1 MKDFEVKKFYT
12 YRGPNYYL
20 DRQALVFN
28 LSLDREGRRADYYR
42 ECVVEKF
49 PRLAEDFP
57 DRVADLFAR
66 TLIEVLKMDIDL
78 FVDRHAVSRDGD
90 DHVIA
95 VEYLDSCIAKECV
108 RFTADW
114 FRAMNEEARFDFDTG
129 FGELQ
134 EQFNKT
140 LFGGPT
146 IYSLIEA
153 GLKRDIP
160 VLYLH
165 EEDQFMWGY
174 GRKAVRGRST
184 TFHTDGIKDTEF
196 TTYKDVVKD
205 FLLLCGFPTPDGKN
219 CFHEDDAVDEA
230 HKQGF
235 PVVVK
240 PLAGHKG
247 QGVTTCIESDDGVRK
262 AFKRIV
268 DGAKELGVAFDGAL
282 VENQVYGTDHR
293 LLAVDGKCVAALE
306 RVPAYVDGNGSDT
319 IEDLIAVENSK
330 EVRLDNARS
339 PLCKINIDD
348 DLKEYLSLQQLSLG
362 SVPKEGERIVLR
374 RVANVSAGG
383 VSINVTDKIHPRN
396 VKLVEDIAKFFAV
409 KCLGIDVLAEDISKP
424 WDEGDFAIIE
434 INAGPGVFMHLA
446 PAIGGSIDV
455 PGAIIES
462 HFKGAKGERI
472 PIISGNRL
480 SQGFASAL
488 CARLKEIKPDIEF
501 GSLTSEGVF
510 FNNEYFFKNHHH
522 DNNVKIM
529 LRNPRL
535 DFALFNHTA
544 DDIDDYG
551 MVHQGADIVI
561 VDEPKPAET
570 VLERDLLSGGCLVKV
585 GGGRITVSC
594 RNEEMEFGSF
604 ADDAEKESLLL
615 DAIDGVVKELVE
627 KYV

>member
-1 MKDFEVKKFYT
+1 MKDFEIKKFYT

-28 LSLDREGRRADYYR
+28 LGLDRDGRRADYYR
-42 ECVVEKF
+42 DRVIEKF
-49 PRLAEDFP
+49 PRLGGDYP

-66 TLIEVLKMDIDL
+66 VVIELLKMDIDL
-78 FVDRHAVSRDGD
+78 YVDRHAISRDGD
-90 DHVIA
+90 DYVIA
-95 VEYLDSCIAKECV
+95 VEYLDRRIAKECV
-108 RFTADW
+108 QFTADW
-114 FRAMNEEARFDFDTG
+114 FRAMNDEATFDFDGG
-129 FGELQ
+129 FDTLQ
-134 EQFNKT
+134 KNFDKT
-140 LFGGPT
+140 FFGGPT

-174 GRKAVRGRST
+174 GRKAVRGGST

-205 FLLLCGFPTPDGKN
+205 FLLLCGFPTPAGKN
-219 CFHEDDAVDEA
+219 CFHEDDAVKEA

-247 QGVTTCIESDDGVRK
+247 QGVTTGIESDAGVRK
-262 AFKRIV
+262 AFKRVV
-268 DGAKELGVAFDGAL
+268 DGAEELGVGFEGAL
-282 VENQVYGTDHR
+282 VENQVFGTDHR
-293 LLAVDGKCVAALE
+293 LLAVDGKCAAALE
-306 RVPAYVDGNGSDT
+306 RVPAYVDGNGTDT
-319 IEDLIAVENSK
+319 IENLIAVENSK

-348 DLKEYLSLQQLSLG
+348 DLEEFLSLQELTLD
-362 SVPKEGERIVLR
+362 SVPKEGERIFLR
-374 RVANVSAGG
+374 RVANISAGG
-383 VSINVTDKIHPRN
+383 VSINVTDKIHPKN
-396 VKLVEDIAKFFAV
+396 VKLVEDIAKFFSV

-462 HFKGAKGERI
+462 HFKETKGARI

-480 SQGFASAL
+480 SQRFASAL
-488 CARLKEIKPDIEF
+488 CERLKEIKPDVEF
-501 GSLTSEGVF
+501 GSLTGEGVF
-510 FNNEYFFKNHHH
+510 FNNEYFFKNRHH

-529 LRNPRL
+529 LRNPKL

-561 VDEPKPAET
+561 VEDPAPAEM
-570 VLERDLLSGGCLVKV
+570 VLERDLLPGGCLIKV
-585 GGGRITVSC
+585 GDGRITVSYHK
-594 RNEEMEFGSF
+594 EEMEFGPYESE
-604 ADDAEKESLLL
+604 DEKENLLL
-615 DAIDGVVKELVE
+615 EAVDNVVKELVE
-627 KYV
+627 KYI